1 MNGMYV
7 QMIEALH
14 KKRMLKQQEA
24 ERKAEAWRQHIIAMQ
39 QQQQQE
45 RNQQANGDP
54 TSPAADANESSS
66 DPLKQQEDLLRVVY
80 PGLVDAGVVGGD
92 ADHEKGKKR
101 RRSSSAKVDYVALN
115 KEL

>member
-1 MNGMYV
+1 
-7 QMIEALH
+7 MIEALH

-39 QQQQQE
+39 QQQQQQQE
-45 RNQQANGDP
+45 RNQEANDDP

-80 PGLVDAGVVGGD
+80 PGLVDAGVVGRD
-92 ADHEKGKKR
+92 ADHEGSKKR